1 MVNHEVISAFLD
13 NETFDPQAL
22 SAALADPEGRALLI
36 DLLTLRRL
44 AQPDEIDSA
53 QPSGRS
59 RAPGVGR
66 LAAIAAALTL
76 AVVGGYQLGERSGV
90 GQTDPPAPTRVI
102 SSATAWQD
110 VSQGGVR

>member
-22 SAALADPEGRALLI
+22 SDALADPEGRALLI

-44 AQPDEIDSA
+44 AQPDEMDSA
-53 QPSGRS
+53 QPSGRP
-59 RAPGVGR
+59 RTPRVGR

-76 AVVGGYQLGERSGV
+76 AVVGGYQLGERSV
-90 GQTDPPAPTRVI
+90 VAPTDPPAPTRVI
-102 SSATAWQD
+102 SSTSAWQD
-110 VSQGGVR
+110 VSEGGTR

>member
-44 AQPDEIDSA
+44 AQPDEMGLA
-53 QPSGRS
+53 QPSGRA
-59 RAPGVGR
+59 RAPRMRR

-76 AVVGGYQLGERSGV
+76 AVVGGYQLGERAGV
-90 GQTDPPAPTRVI
+90 PATDPPAPTRVVT
-102 SSATAWQD
+102 SATTWQE
-110 VSQGGVR
+110 VAQGGVR

>member
-22 SAALADPEGRALLI
+22 SDALADPEGRALLI

-44 AQPDEIDSA
+44 AQPDEMDSA
-53 QPSGRS
+53 QPSRRA
-59 RAPGVGR
+59 RAPRMRR

-76 AVVGGYQLGERSGV
+76 AVVGGYQLGERAGV
-90 GQTDPPAPTRVI
+90 PATDPPAATRVVT
-102 SSATAWQD
+102 SATTWQE
-110 VSQGGVR
+110 VAPGGVR